1 MFNSCFS
8 HVELMRIFSGNPGI
22 FVSRITGIDGARS
35 KGISPESGGTGLGYG
50 HRFNCKV
57 SMGYPHIPMDTQ
69 QITIPKSGK
78 WISPSIS
85 WLRFD
90 VLISNHSASVLMNI
104 PILSVC
110 PHHIHFAVHYPVL
123 IQAND
128 PLPNKKEASKLAINI
143 HSLQVLYWLNRL
155 HLWYIWVNYN
165 DLAATSLES
174 WWIRGIIPKTT
185 LFQASELW
193 YTQIHDYIGLDWKPH
208 KCALS
213 SQSVPWCAMVKLGGW
228 SSIHV
233 HFGFI

>member
-1 MFNSCFS
+1 M
-8 HVELMRIFSGNPGI
+8 
-22 FVSRITGIDGARS
+22 TGIDGARS
-35 KGISPESGGTGLGYG
+35 KGISPESGTGLGCG

-69 QITIPKSGK
+69 QITIPKSGE

-143 HSLQVLYWLNRL
+143 HSLQVLLVKPPSSL
-155 HLWYIWVNYN
+155 IHLGKLQRPRCDLTGIMVNKGN
-165 DLAATSLES
+165 HTQDSLIS
-174 WWIRGIIPKTT
+174 G
-185 LFQASELW
+185 
-193 YTQIHDYIGLDWKPH
+193 
-208 KCALS
+208 
-213 SQSVPWCAMVKLGGW
+213 
-228 SSIHV
+228 
-233 HFGFI
+233 